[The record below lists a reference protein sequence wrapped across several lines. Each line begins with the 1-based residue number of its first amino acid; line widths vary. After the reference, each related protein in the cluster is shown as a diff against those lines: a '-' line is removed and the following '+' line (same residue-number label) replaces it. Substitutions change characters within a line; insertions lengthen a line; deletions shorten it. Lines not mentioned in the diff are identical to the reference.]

1 MSRRGFIRNSAAM
14 AAVTAAAPS
23 AHGAGSGDG
32 VFRACVAVRDITP
45 PPGLPMWGYSD
56 RPGAATGTLDPLFA
70 KAVVFGADDKQAAVV
85 ALDLGRVPTLGV
97 CERIRVRVARAGVR
111 EVFFVASHT
120 HHGPLMEIESMPHI
134 PAIEK
139 SICECI
145 EEAAAGLAPAQ
156 IGVGRTTID
165 VAHNR
170 RIITEDGR
178 CLMLWRNESRK
189 PTGPLDR
196 EAGVI
201 RLDRAD
207 GTPLAVLVNLAC
219 HPVVLGQDN
228 VEYSADYPG
237 EMARLVK
244 EATGAECI
252 FLQGACG
259 DINPYLDKT
268 PIAQGGV
275 KSMRSVGQTCAKAV
289 LDVFGSI
296 KTAAPD
302 RPSLAHARIPVQV
315 GLRWNI
321 DDPEQEQILRGAYGP
336 MFDAYV
342 GAAGHDLAVPLGVL
356 VLHDDLALTFM
367 PGEFFVQFQ
376 IDLKNGSP
384 LQNTFFCGYAD
395 EFHAYFPTVR
405 GAAAGGYGGVTATY
419 VGLGA
424 GEKMVTRA
432 QIEIGRLTNLLRP
445 KCTPADFDLIEVEAD
460 EV

>member
-1 MSRRGFIRNSAAM
+1 MTRRGFIRNSAAM
-14 AAVTAAAPS
+14 ATVTAAARS
-23 AHGAGSGDG
+23 AHGAGTEGG
-32 VFRACVAVRDITP
+32 VFRAGVAVRDITP

-70 KAVVFGADDKQAAVV
+70 RTVVFGAGDGQVAIV
-85 ALDLGRVPTLGV
+85 ALDLGRVPVRPV
-97 CERIRVRVARAGVR
+97 CDRIRVRAGQAGVQD
-111 EVFFVASHT
+111 VFFVASHT
-120 HHGPLMEIESMPHI
+120 HHGPVMEIEAMPHVA
-134 PAIEK
+134 AIEK
-139 SICECI
+139 AIGQSI
-145 EEAAAGLAPAQ
+145 EEAAATLAPAR
-156 IGVGRTTID
+156 IGVGRATID

-178 CLMLWRNESRK
+178 CLMLWRNEPRK
-189 PTGPLDR
+189 PTGPLDH
-196 EAGVI
+196 EAGLI

-207 GTPLAVLVNLAC
+207 GTPLAVLLNLAC
-219 HPVVLGQDN
+219 HPVVMGQDN

-244 EATGAECI
+244 EATGAECV

-268 PIAQGGV
+268 PIEQGGV

-289 LDVFGSI
+289 LDAFGTI
-296 KTAAPD
+296 ETTVPD
-302 RPSLAHARIPVQV
+302 RPSIAYARVPVEV
-315 GLRWNI
+315 GLRWDIN
-321 DDPEQEQILRGAYGP
+321 DPEQEQILRGAYGP

-342 GAAGHDLAVPLGVL
+342 EAAGHDLTVPLGVL
-356 VLHDDLALTFM
+356 VLHNDLAFAFM

-384 LQNTFFCGYAD
+384 VRNTFLCGYAD
-395 EFHAYFPTVR
+395 EFHAYFPTVQ

-424 GEKMVTRA
+424 GEKIVMQA
-432 QIEIGRLTNLLRP
+432 QIEIGRLTNRLRP
-445 KCTPADFDLIEVEAD
+445 KCTPADFELIEVEAD
-460 EV
+460 QV